1 MRAQASVSRRAVRAL
16 EMKALRAR
24 LDRFQAK
31 IDGGEVVDGEEFLEG
46 KRMERLFQRWL
57 RSMEEEAAANEEGSS
72 VEKEVQ
78 RWPGWF

>member
-1 MRAQASVSRRAVRAL
+1 
-16 EMKALRAR
+16 MKTLGPR

-46 KRMERLFQRWL
+46 KRMEKLFQRWL
-57 RSMEEEAAANEEGSS
+57 RSVEEDAAADEEGSS
-72 VEKEVQ
+72 AARKVE